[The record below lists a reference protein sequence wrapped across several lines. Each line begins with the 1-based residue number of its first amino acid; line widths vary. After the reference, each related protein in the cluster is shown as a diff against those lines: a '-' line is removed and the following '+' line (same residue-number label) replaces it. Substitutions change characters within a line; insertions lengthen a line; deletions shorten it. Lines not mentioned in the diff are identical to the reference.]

1 MLDKYVSLVRMLF
14 DLTLPLNDDTILIP
28 GGGNAFKAETIMSI
42 EQGHAA
48 AVHSFSQSTHVGT
61 HMDAAAHYI
70 GGGRTIDRIDL
81 DILIGPAQVID
92 LREYSGEYITSDI
105 LQKEA
110 SHVEKGDRLL
120 MITGDVDKYFHRAE
134 NPKIETLFE
143 EGACFSVDGAQWLVD
158 NGVRMAANDFVT
170 ESTKDAKTKTF
181 DANRPVHNI
190 LCGADVAIPEYLC
203 NTDKVVEEKSIDLF
217 CLPLPITGFEAA
229 PTRVIARTY
238 D

>member
-1 MLDKYVSLVRMLF
+1 MLY

-28 GGGNAFKAETIMSI
+28 GGGNSFKAETILSI

-70 GGGRTIDRIDL
+70 GGGRTIDKIEL
-81 DILIGPAQVID
+81 NVLIGPAKIVD
-92 LREYSGEYITSDI
+92 LSDHSGEYITAEI
-105 LQKEA
+105 LEIESKD
-110 SHVEKGDRLL
+110 VNPGDRLL
-120 MITGDVDKYFHRAE
+120 MITGDVDKYFHRAK

-143 EGACFSVDGAQWLVD
+143 EGACFSADGAQWLVD
-158 NGVRMAANDFVT
+158 KGVKMAANDFVT
-170 ESTKDAKTKTF
+170 ESTKDAKNKQF

-190 LCGADVAIPEYLC
+190 LCGADIAIPEYLC
-203 NTDKVVEEKSIDLF
+203 NTDKVVNEEIIELF
-217 CLPLPITGFEAA
+217 CFPLPITGFEAA
-229 PTRVIARTY
+229 PTRVIARTS